1 MKKTLFLAGL
11 SLFLLAGCGSNKVVC
26 TGTNSDG
33 TNSAKEHVVIY
44 VKDGI
49 VTDIDE
55 TLTFDD
61 EDFAKQSCETNKS
74 LFSQYAKVKC
84 SKKKVRVTDLEDLFK
99 AQKLKIEDYKSQLEA
114 AGLTCK

>member
-11 SLFLLAGCGSNKVVC
+11 SIFLLAGCGSKNVVC
-26 TGTNSDG
+26 KGTNSDG
-33 TNSAKEHVVIY
+33 TNTAEEKVIIY

-55 TLTFDD
+55 TLTFKDK
-61 EDFAKQSCETNKS
+61 DFAKQSCETNKS
-74 LFSQYAKVKC
+74 LFSQYATVKC
-84 SKKKVRVTDLEDLFK
+84 SSKKVRVTNLKSLFK